1 MPRRVPLHA
10 SPRLAIMTAAVAAAS
25 ASVAAP
31 VLRAQVSPEPSTTTS
46 ASWNEWYLGGQFGY
60 TEGYAK
66 TAVSGPRAGGSSDM
80 FGWIDGGLHLGDQ
93 QIVHSHLLAGAE
105 ADVTF
110 PGFLEDGAISPAA
123 LARATG
129 VSGKL
134 DYVSTLRA
142 RLGYLNSRW
151 TIYATS
157 GLAVS
162 QARFIQSTAS
172 AVVQDKIVRPGWA
185 LGAGA
190 GFALAPGWTVRAEY
204 RFDQLGR
211 AAVTFPNGAAA
222 VLKPEQSALRLGIS
236 RSLSWPHHRTRA
248 TASTPPP
255 ASPDH
260 AHDGWN
266 LHAQATYIEQGDP
279 GFRSPYRGVNS
290 LSGSKQAKNTL
301 TMTAFSDVRLWT
313 GADLVFDPELDQGF
327 GLSGTHGVAAFPS
340 GEAQKASFAVPRLGV
355 DRFLVRQTFGFGG
368 PQDTIADGPN
378 QLATTLDAS
387 RLTVS
392 AGRIT
397 VADYFDGNADANDPR
412 TNFLNWNVYSAGA
425 YDFGMDQFGW
435 TWGAVAELLHGAW
448 GLRAGYFLLP
458 AISGAN
464 VFDTHVLER
473 GEYALELER
482 QYTLG
487 GQPGAV
493 RLLGWVNRGTMGTY
507 DAALALPASTPN
519 YPDITLTREIRTN
532 PGGVISADQAV
543 TNDLGLFSRLSW
555 SPGHLEIIGTTD
567 CSNSVL
573 FGGVL
578 KGRAWGRPND
588 AIGLSGVT
596 GGLSSDARAY
606 FAAGGLGI
614 VIGDGALNYHREQ
627 VLETYYALMLEQ
639 WATVSLDYQFI
650 ADPAYNADRGPVS
663 VFSLRIHTAF

>member
-1 MPRRVPLHA
+1 LPRRIPLRGSA
-10 SPRLAIMTAAVAAAS
+10 GLAIMIAAMTAAS
-25 ASVAAP
+25 ASVGAP
-31 VLRAQVSPEPSTTTS
+31 VLRAQVAPDPYPATS
-46 ASWNEWYLGGQFGY
+46 ATWNEWYLGGQFGY
-60 TEGYAK
+60 TEGDAK
-66 TAVSGPRAGGSSDM
+66 TAVSGPRVGGSSNM

-93 QIVHSHLLAGAE
+93 QVFHSHLLVGAE

-110 PGFLEDGAISPAA
+110 PGFLEDGRISPAA
-123 LARATG
+123 LTRATS

-142 RLGYLNSRW
+142 RLGYLTNRW
-151 TIYATS
+151 TLYATS

-162 QARFIQSTAS
+162 QARFIESTAS
-172 AVVQDKIVRPGWA
+172 ANDQDKIVRAGWA

-190 GFALAPGWTVRAEY
+190 AFALAPGWTVRAEY

-222 VLKPEQSALRLGIS
+222 VLKPEQSALRLGLS
-236 RSLSWPHHRTRA
+236 RSLSWPHHETRA

-255 ASPDH
+255 AAPDR
-260 AHDGWN
+260 WN
-266 LHAQATYIEQGDP
+266 VHAQATYIEQGDP
-279 GFRSPYRGVNS
+279 GFHSPYQGANS
-290 LSGSKQAKNTL
+290 LSAAKQVKNTL

-327 GLSGTHGVAAFPS
+327 GLSATHGVAAFPS
-340 GEAQKASFAVPRLGV
+340 GEAQKASFAVPRFDV
-355 DRFLVRQTFGFGG
+355 DRFVVRQTFGLGG
-368 PQDTIADGPN
+368 SRDTIPEGPN

-397 VADYFDGNADANDPR
+397 VTDYFDGNVYSNDPR
-412 TNFLNWNVYSAGA
+412 ANFLNWSVYGAGA
-425 YDFGMDQFGW
+425 YDFGMDQLSW
-435 TWGAVAELLHGAW
+435 TWGAVAELLQGAW

-458 AISGAN
+458 AVSGVNA
-464 VFDTHVLER
+464 FDMHILEQ

-487 GQPGAV
+487 AQPGAV
-493 RLLGWVNRGTMGTY
+493 RLFGWVNRGDMGSY
-507 DAALALPASTPN
+507 AAAVALPASTPN
-519 YPDITLTREIRTN
+519 YPDVTLTREIRTN
-532 PGGVISADQAV
+532 PGGVISAEQAV

-555 SPGHLEIIGTTD
+555 SPGHIEIIGASD
-567 CSNSVL
+567 CSNSVSL
-573 FGGVL
+573 GGVL

-588 AIGLSGVT
+588 NIGLSGET

-614 VIGDGALNYHREQ
+614 VIGDGAMNYRREQ

-639 WATVSLDYQFI
+639 WVTLSLDYQFI

-663 VFSLRIHTAF
+663 VFALRIHTAF